1 MGIAG
6 EWGALTNPTCFT
18 QAVAAQ
24 SGSAVPVTCQLGG
37 SQRAALCQARV
48 GTSPWTQ
55 GLGSKNNPPGDTC
68 QRISCHGCWCQLLPM
83 VCWPRPGWWRS
94 LPAPCLLWP
103 GDLWRRESGCNGF
116 DGLVIQDQF
125 INLSVPLVFI

>member
-24 SGSAVPVTCQLGG
+24 SGSAVPVACQLGG
-37 SQRAALCQARV
+37 SQRAAPCQARV

-68 QRISCHGCWCQLLPM
+68 RYSLPWVLVPVGARGVLASSWLLAFPAH
-83 VCWPRPGWWRS
+83 S
-94 LPAPCLLWP
+94 LPAVARGPVAP
-103 GDLWRRESGCNGF
+103 
-116 DGLVIQDQF
+116 
-125 INLSVPLVFI
+125 